1 MRLFLFALGF
11 LFACLFYGT
20 VDLFHRANLKEVV
33 MRILLA
39 ALLSLLLVA
48 CASVAPVKPLYS
60 LAGTPAPDGG
70 GQDVV
75 NLWAQTNEFCTGLHK
90 DAKRATYHY
99 RARVTGKPELSGTI
113 VEGCYLI
120 TPDQIVL
127 MVFKD
132 GDQAAVPLLNFT
144 QPTAAH
150 RAAPTKRDYMRG
162 V

>member
-20 VDLFHRANLKEVV
+20 ADLFHRANLKEVV

-48 CASVAPVKPLYS
+48 CASVTKPLYS
-60 LAGTPAPDGG
+60 LAGPPSPDGG
-70 GQDVV
+70 GRDVV
-75 NLWAQTNEFCTGLHK
+75 NLWAETNEFCTGLHK

-99 RARVTGKPELSGTI
+99 RERVSGRPELSGTV

-132 GDQAAVPLLNFT
+132 GDQGAVPLSRFVNPAST
-144 QPTAAH
+144 SQSD
-150 RAAPTKRDYMRG
+150 RRSYMQG